1 MKGYRSIPVI
11 YMRGGTSKGAYVDLA
26 DLSADAAIR
35 DKEILSLYG
44 SPDKRQIDGLG
55 GADPLT
61 SKVALLTPSKRE
73 DADVDYTFGYVGVDK
88 PVVDYED
95 NCGKR

>member
-1 MKGYRSIPVI
+1 MRGYRSIPVI

-26 DLSADAAIR
+26 DLSADATIR

-55 GADPLT
+55 GADSLT
-61 SKVALLTPSKRE
+61 SKLPHLNVRMRT
-73 DADVDYTFGYVGVDK
+73 
-88 PVVDYED
+88 
-95 NCGKR
+95 